1 MEARAVAK
9 FVRVQPR
16 KVRIIADEVR
26 GRSAHQA
33 ANVLQF
39 HPSKGAR
46 VLRKVIMSA
55 VANATEN
62 NGANGDNLRIVKILV
77 DEGPVYKRIQAR
89 AMGRANRIFKKTS
102 HITVVVEET
111 EPVAAI
117 KPHGTK
123 AKARPS
129 LAKPVKKG
137 KAKAKKQEEAE
148 VKAAEAEATTAAEAT
163 AEAAEEAQ
171 AAEETATEAPAAE
184 ETTETTEAKAE
195 EATEG
200 EDKKD

>member
-46 VLRKVIMSA
+46 ILRKVIMSA

-62 NGANGDNLRIVKILV
+62 QGANGENLRIVKILV

-89 AMGRANRIFKKTS
+89 AMGRANRIFKKSS

-111 EPVAAI
+111 DPVAPI

-123 AKARPS
+123 PKARPT

-137 KAKAKKQEEAE
+137 SKAKAKKQDEAE
-148 VKAAEAEATTAAEAT
+148 VKAVEAEATAAEAT
-163 AEAAEEAQ
+163 TEAAEEAK
-171 AAEETATEAPAAE
+171 AAEETAVE
-184 ETTETTEAKAE
+184 ETAAEAKAE
-195 EATEG
+195 EATEDAPSEEEG